1 MSIKPE
7 WFFEIAPTYFR
18 PESIKNIETRKA
30 LQKVEKAFLEG
41 VKKKWAPKSI
51 KNKFE
56 IFFVNLYIYFVN
68 FLIFVC
74 ETWCKAK

>member
-1 MSIKPE
+1 MRTVMSIKPE

-41 VKKKWAPKSI
+41 VKKK
-51 KNKFE
+51 
-56 IFFVNLYIYFVN
+56 
-68 FLIFVC
+68 
-74 ETWCKAK
+74 